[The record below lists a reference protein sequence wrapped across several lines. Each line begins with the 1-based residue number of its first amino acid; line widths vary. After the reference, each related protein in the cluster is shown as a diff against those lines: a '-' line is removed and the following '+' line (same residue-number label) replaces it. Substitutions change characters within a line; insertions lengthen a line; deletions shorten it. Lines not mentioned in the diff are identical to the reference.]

1 MIIPFK
7 SASKMA
13 PFIKD
18 STHTTSR
25 MIRVCKTPHV
35 EDGKKKKTKSRLF
48 LSSVVSVVV
57 VSSTFDDNLSLSF
70 RVRSAR
76 ERTPIYIE
84 VFTFRERKSLD
95 PKPPGNVEYS
105 RLWPNEVPRDG
116 PRACRT
122 QPRHRSSPHF
132 VYVSIDDGVST
143 NRWSLLLRRRREV
156 VRCRAPDAREKEEAE
171 DVRAVAQRPR
181 ENRGFER
188 LVDRRHVR
196 WRRRLCV

>member
-1 MIIPFK
+1 MI
-7 SASKMA
+7 
-13 PFIKD
+13 
-18 STHTTSR
+18 H
-25 MIRVCKTPHV
+25 RVCKTPHTWTTTGRRV
-35 EDGKKKKTKSRLF
+35 A
-48 LSSVVSVVV
+48 SVVV
-57 VSSTFDDNLSLSF
+57 VSSTFDDTLSLSF

-76 ERTPIYIE
+76 ERTPIYIK
-84 VFTFRERKSLD
+84 VFTFRERKSSLD

-105 RLWPNEVPRDG
+105 RLWSREVPRDG

-122 QPRHRSSPHF
+122 QPRDRSSPHF

-143 NRWSLLLRRRREV
+143 NRCSLLLRRREV

-196 WRRRLCV
+196 WRRRLCIAFERERG

>member
-1 MIIPFK
+1 MIIPFNK

-13 PFIKD
+13 PCSKD
-18 STHTTSR
+18 SKCVYDITDDSKLHTWMTTGR
-25 MIRVCKTPHV
+25 RRRRQRVV
-35 EDGKKKKTKSRLF
+35 FLF

-57 VSSTFDDNLSLSF
+57 VSSTFDDTLSLSF
-70 RVRSAR
+70 SAR
-76 ERTPIYIE
+76 ERTPIIYINK

-105 RLWPNEVPRDG
+105 RLWPNKVPRDG

-143 NRWSLLLRRRREV
+143 NR
-156 VRCRAPDAREKEEAE
+156 
-171 DVRAVAQRPR
+171 
-181 ENRGFER
+181 
-188 LVDRRHVR
+188 
-196 WRRRLCV
+196 

>member
-1 MIIPFK
+1 M
-7 SASKMA
+7 
-13 PFIKD
+13 
-18 STHTTSR
+18 
-25 MIRVCKTPHV
+25 
-35 EDGKKKKTKSRLF
+35 
-48 LSSVVSVVV
+48 SVVV
-57 VSSTFDDNLSLSF
+57 VSSTFDDTLSLSF
-70 RVRSAR
+70 SAR
-76 ERTPIYIE
+76 ERTPIIYINK

-122 QPRHRSSPHF
+122 QPRDRSSPHF

-196 WRRRLCV
+196 WRRRLCVCSMLQYSMVLLERMKVSRESISNSILFPRGSREREAFGCAVHIE

>member
-1 MIIPFK
+1 M
-7 SASKMA
+7 
-13 PFIKD
+13 
-18 STHTTSR
+18 
-25 MIRVCKTPHV
+25 
-35 EDGKKKKTKSRLF
+35 
-48 LSSVVSVVV
+48 SVVV
-57 VSSTFDDNLSLSF
+57 VSSTFDDTLSLSF
-70 RVRSAR
+70 SAR
-76 ERTPIYIE
+76 ERTPIIYINK

-122 QPRHRSSPHF
+122 QPRDRSSPHF

-156 VRCRAPDAREKEEAE
+156 VRCRAPDAGEEEEAE

-181 ENRGFER
+181 CESGFER
-188 LVDRRHVR
+188 LVDRGHVG
-196 WRRRLCV
+196 RRRGLSFIISIALFDGEEDESAS

>member
-1 MIIPFK
+1 M
-7 SASKMA
+7 
-13 PFIKD
+13 
-18 STHTTSR
+18 TGR
-25 MIRVCKTPHV
+25 RRRRQRVV
-35 EDGKKKKTKSRLF
+35 FLF

-57 VSSTFDDNLSLSF
+57 VSSTFDDNNLSLSF

-76 ERTPIYIE
+76 ERTPIYIK

-122 QPRHRSSPHF
+122 QPRDRSSPHF

-143 NRWSLLLRRRREV
+143 NRSLLRRVEV